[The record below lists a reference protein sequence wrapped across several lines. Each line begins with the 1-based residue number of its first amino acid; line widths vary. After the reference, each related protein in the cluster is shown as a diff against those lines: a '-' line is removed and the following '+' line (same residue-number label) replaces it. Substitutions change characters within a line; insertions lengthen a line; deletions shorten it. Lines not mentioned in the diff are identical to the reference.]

1 MNSYKVHN
9 SFLTLEYSL
18 RNSKQ
23 LKAMIYF
30 DSDYMVGAHPKV
42 LQRLVETNGLHTTAY
57 GWDEFTAEAGRRI
70 LDACGLKEGEVY
82 LFEGGTAANMVTIDR
97 LLGLNDG
104 VIATDTAHINVHEA
118 GAVESNGHKILT
130 VPNQDG
136 KLTADQV
143 RKMVTDFFSD
153 NTHFYMVRPAMVYIS
168 FPTELGTVYT
178 KKELQDLREVCDEF
192 QLPLYIDG
200 ARLAYGLAVEST
212 GLDLKDIA
220 ALSDVFY
227 IGGTKCG
234 ALFGEAVVTRNPHLL
249 PRFSSVIKLHGA
261 MLAKSRLLGVQ
272 FITLFTDNLY
282 WEIGKYAV
290 NLAMKLQKGFID
302 KGYKPMIDSP
312 TNQQFFVLPNDKIK
326 ELQQTVSFEL
336 WGAPGEKETAVR
348 FVTDW
353 STKEEDVDKL
363 IEVL

>member
-1 MNSYKVHN
+1 
-9 SFLTLEYSL
+9 
-18 RNSKQ
+18 
-23 LKAMIYF
+23 MIYF

-42 LQRLVETNGLHTTAY
+42 LQRLVDTNSLHTDAY
-57 GWDEFTAEAGRRI
+57 GTDQYTAEAGRMI
-70 LDACGLKEGEVY
+70 LDACGLTDGEVY
-82 LFEGGTAANMVTIDR
+82 LFEGGTAANATVIDR

-130 VPNQDG
+130 VPNKDG
-136 KLTADQV
+136 KLTAEQV

-153 NTHFYMVRPAMVYIS
+153 DTHFYMVRPAMVYIS
-168 FPTELGTVYT
+168 FPTELGTIYT
-178 KKELQDLREVCDEF
+178 RKELQDLRDVCDEF

-200 ARLAYGLAVEST
+200 ARLAYGLAAAE
-212 GLDLKDIA
+212 GDLDIKDIA

-227 IGGTKCG
+227 VGGTKCG
-234 ALFGEAVVTRNPHLL
+234 ALFGEAVVTGNPHTL

-272 FITLFTDNLY
+272 FIELFTDNLY

-290 NLAMKLQKGFID
+290 KLAMKLQKGFIE

-312 TNQQFFVLPNDKIK
+312 TNQQFFVLPNELIDKLKKTI
-326 ELQQTVSFEL
+326 SFEL
-336 WGAPGEKETAVR
+336 WGSPGEKGTAVR

-353 STKEEDVDKL
+353 STKEEDIDTL
-363 IEVL
+363 IAAL

>member
-1 MNSYKVHN
+1 
-9 SFLTLEYSL
+9 
-18 RNSKQ
+18 
-23 LKAMIYF
+23 MIYF
-30 DSDYMVGAHPKV
+30 DSDYMVGAHPQV
-42 LQRLVETNGLHTTAY
+42 LKRLVETNSLHTSAY
-57 GWDEFTAEAGRRI
+57 GTDQYTAEAGRII
-70 LDACGLKEGEVY
+70 LDACGLPDGEVY
-82 LFEGGTAANMVTIDR
+82 FFEGGTAANATVVDR

-130 VPNQDG
+130 VPNKDG

-143 RKMVTDFFSD
+143 RKMVVDFFSD
-153 NTHFYMVRPAMVYIS
+153 DTHFYMVRPAMVYIS
-168 FPTELGTVYT
+168 HPTELGTIYT
-178 KKELQDLREVCDEF
+178 KDELTQLRAVCDEF

-200 ARLAYGLAVEST
+200 ARLAYGLEAD
-212 GLDLKDIA
+212 GADLDLKDIA

-234 ALFGEAVVTRNPHLL
+234 ALFGEAVVTGNPHTL

-272 FITLFTDNLY
+272 FMTLFSDNLY
-282 WEIGKYAV
+282 WEIGKHAIAM
-290 NLAMKLQKGFID
+290 AMKLKKAFVD

-312 TNQQFFVLPNDKIK
+312 TNQQFFVLPNDKIEQLK
-326 ELQQTVSFEL
+326 QKGISFEL
-336 WGAPGEKETAVR
+336 WGSPGATETAVR

-353 STKEEDVDKL
+353 ATTDADIDALTSAL
-363 IEVL
+363 